1 MRVYKIHMLWL
12 PQYKNEKPKYKL
24 YGIFIAHMIPPPH
37 HFREC
42 IFFVSHNMRY
52 KERSRN
58 VVVSWKKNNN
68 NTDRIAAALCA
79 DGQRLKT
86 IVQKGKVSEEG

>member
-1 MRVYKIHMLWL
+1 
-12 PQYKNEKPKYKL
+12 
-24 YGIFIAHMIPPPH
+24 
-37 HFREC
+37 
-42 IFFVSHNMRY
+42 MRY

-86 IVQKGKVSEEG
+86 IVQKGKVSEEGENLS